1 MTQGQRIKE
10 IRQALSLS
18 QEDFGEI
25 FKIQKQ
31 MVSSLEKDKLKLNNE
46 KLVKLLNDYNV
57 NINYLLSGKGDM
69 FLNNQTPNL
78 RDEVKQIVKDLIKSG
93 EFEREKFF

>member
-10 IRQALSLS
+10 IRQALKLS

-46 KLVKLLNDYNV
+46 KLVKLLDDYNV
-57 NINYLLSGKGDM
+57 NINYLLSGKGNM
-69 FLNNQTPNL
+69 FINNINSSL
-78 RDEVKQIVKDLIKSG
+78 RDEIKQTVKDMILTGELEKDKLI
-93 EFEREKFF
+93 